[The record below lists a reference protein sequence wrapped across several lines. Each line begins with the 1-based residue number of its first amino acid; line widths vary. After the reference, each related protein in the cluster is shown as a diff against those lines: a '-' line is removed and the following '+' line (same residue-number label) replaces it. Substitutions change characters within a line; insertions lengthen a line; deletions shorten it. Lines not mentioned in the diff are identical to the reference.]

1 MRNIY
6 KYNKRRLLSGL
17 CNLKEGVKLV
27 KYAYGILENWVCGCY
42 KRGNP

>member
-27 KYAYGILENWVCGCY
+27 KCAYGILENWVCGCY